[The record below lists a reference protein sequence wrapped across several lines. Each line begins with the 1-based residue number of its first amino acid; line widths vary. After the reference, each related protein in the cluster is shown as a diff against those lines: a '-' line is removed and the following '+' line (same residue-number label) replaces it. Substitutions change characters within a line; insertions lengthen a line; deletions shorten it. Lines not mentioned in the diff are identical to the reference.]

1 MYRVKNYFFISKNW
15 SQFFIYGYK
24 NSVDNMIYFRGC
36 VIRDKKPR
44 IEEATKQL
52 LDKAGIDYQVLDG
65 EECCG
70 SFLLRTGFTDD
81 AREVM
86 KKNAEKLEGKKIVV
100 SCAGC
105 YNTLK
110 NDYKD
115 LLGVEL
121 DVIHTSMLFESLI
134 KEGTIKPRKL
144 PVNVCY
150 HDPCHL
156 GRHSG
161 EYDAPR
167 EVLKS
172 VANLVE
178 MERERENARCCGA
191 GGGVK
196 SAYPE
201 VASKLA
207 KRRIDDA
214 LETDADILVTSCYFC
229 LINLKGAS
237 ENPLGIPVMDLTEII
252 LWAFKEE
259 SP

>member
-1 MYRVKNYFFISKNW
+1 ML
-15 SQFFIYGYK
+15 
-24 NSVDNMIYFRGC
+24 YFRGC
-36 VIRDKKPR
+36 TVRDKNPR
-44 IEEATKQL
+44 IEMATRQI
-52 LDKAGIDYQVLDG
+52 LDEAGIDYKVLDD

-70 SFLLRTGFTDD
+70 SFLLRTGFARD

-86 KKNAEKLEGKKIVV
+86 KKTVEKLEGEEVVV

-115 LLGVEL
+115 ILGVEV
-121 DVIHTSMLFESLI
+121 DVIHTSQLFEKLI
-134 KEGTIKPRKL
+134 KEGSIKPEKL
-144 PVNVCY
+144 QVDVSY

-167 EVLKS
+167 DVLKAIS
-172 VANLVE
+172 NLVE
-178 MERERENARCCGA
+178 MERIREDARCCGS

-201 VASKLA
+201 LATKLA
-207 KRRIDDA
+207 KRRVDDA
-214 LETDADILVTSCYFC
+214 LKTDADILVTTCSFC
-229 LINLKGAS
+229 LINLDGAYQK
-237 ENPLGIPVMDLTEII
+237 PRGIPVMDLSEIL
-252 LWAFKEE
+252 LWALKE
-259 SP
+259 SK

>member
-1 MYRVKNYFFISKNW
+1 ML
-15 SQFFIYGYK
+15 
-24 NSVDNMIYFRGC
+24 YFRGC
-36 VIRDKKPR
+36 TVREKLPR
-44 IEEATKQL
+44 IEMVTKGIL
-52 LDKAGIDYQVLDG
+52 EKAHIDYRILDD

-81 AREVM
+81 ARDVM
-86 KKNAEKLEGKKIVV
+86 ASTAEKLKGEKVIV

-121 DVIHTSMLFESLI
+121 DVIHTSMLFEQLI
-134 KEGTIKPRKL
+134 KDGAIKPNKL
-144 PVNVCY
+144 PVNVSY

-161 EYDAPR
+161 EYDSPR
-167 EVLKS
+167 EVLKAT
-172 VANLVE
+172 ANLVE
-178 MERERENARCCGA
+178 MENIKENARCCGA

-207 KRRIDDA
+207 QRRITDA
-214 LETDADILVTSCYFC
+214 LETEAEILVTSCSFC
-229 LINLKGAS
+229 LVNLEGACQ
-237 ENPLGIPVMDLTEII
+237 NPRGIRVMDLSEIL
-252 LWAFKEE
+252 LWALIE
-259 SP
+259 

>member
-1 MYRVKNYFFISKNW
+1 ML
-15 SQFFIYGYK
+15 
-24 NSVDNMIYFRGC
+24 YFRGC
-36 VIRDKKPR
+36 TVREKLPR
-44 IEEATKQL
+44 IEMVTKGIL
-52 LDKAGIDYQVLDG
+52 EKAHIDYRILDD

-81 AREVM
+81 ARDVM
-86 KKNAEKLEGKKIVV
+86 ASTAEKLKGEKVIV

-121 DVIHTSMLFESLI
+121 DVIHTSMLFEQLI
-134 KEGTIKPRKL
+134 KDGAIKPNKL
-144 PVNVCY
+144 PVNVSY

-161 EYDAPR
+161 EYDSPR
-167 EVLKS
+167 EVLKAT
-172 VANLVE
+172 ANLVE
-178 MERERENARCCGA
+178 MENIKENARCCGA

-201 VASKLA
+201 GASKLA
-207 KRRIDDA
+207 QRRITDA
-214 LETDADILVTSCYFC
+214 LETEAEILVTSCSFC
-229 LINLKGAS
+229 LVNLEGACQ
-237 ENPLGIPVMDLTEII
+237 NPRGIRVMDLSEIL
-252 LWAFKEE
+252 LWALSE
-259 SP
+259 

>member
-1 MYRVKNYFFISKNW
+1 ML
-15 SQFFIYGYK
+15 
-24 NSVDNMIYFRGC
+24 YFRGC
-36 VIRDKKPR
+36 TVREKLPR
-44 IEEATKQL
+44 IEMATKWIL
-52 LDKAGIDYQVLDG
+52 EKAHIEYRILDD

-81 AREVM
+81 ARDVM
-86 KKNAEKLEGKKIVV
+86 ASAAEKLKGEKVIV

-121 DVIHTSMLFESLI
+121 DVIHTSTLFEQLI
-134 KEGTIKPRKL
+134 KDGAIKPKKL
-144 PVNVCY
+144 PVNVSY

-161 EYDAPR
+161 EYDSPR
-167 EVLKS
+167 EVLKAT
-172 VANLVE
+172 ANLVE
-178 MERERENARCCGA
+178 MENIKENARCCGA

-207 KRRIDDA
+207 QRRITDA
-214 LETDADILVTSCYFC
+214 LETEAEILVTSCSFC
-229 LINLKGAS
+229 LVNLEGACQ
-237 ENPLGIPVMDLTEII
+237 NPRGIRVMDLSEIL
-252 LWAFKEE
+252 LWAL
-259 SP
+259 SD

>member
-1 MYRVKNYFFISKNW
+1 ML
-15 SQFFIYGYK
+15 
-24 NSVDNMIYFRGC
+24 YFRGC
-36 VIRDKKPR
+36 TVREKLPR
-44 IEEATKQL
+44 IEMVTKGIL
-52 LDKAGIDYQVLDG
+52 EKAHIEYRILDG

-70 SFLLRTGFTDD
+70 SFLLRTGFTND
-81 AREVM
+81 ARDVM
-86 KKNAEKLEGKKIVV
+86 ASTAEKLKGEKVIV

-121 DVIHTSMLFESLI
+121 DVIHTSMLFEQLI
-134 KEGTIKPRKL
+134 KDGAIKPNKL
-144 PVNVCY
+144 PVNVSY

-161 EYDAPR
+161 EYDSPR
-167 EVLKS
+167 EVLKAT
-172 VANLVE
+172 ANLVE
-178 MERERENARCCGA
+178 MENIKENARCCGA

-207 KRRIDDA
+207 QRRVTDA
-214 LETDADILVTSCYFC
+214 LETEAEILVTSCSFC
-229 LINLKGAS
+229 LVNLEGACQ
-237 ENPLGIPVMDLTEII
+237 NPRGIRVMDLSEIL
-252 LWAFKEE
+252 LWALSE
-259 SP
+259 

>member
-1 MYRVKNYFFISKNW
+1 ML
-15 SQFFIYGYK
+15 
-24 NSVDNMIYFRGC
+24 YFRGC
-36 VIRDKKPR
+36 TVREKLPR
-44 IEEATKQL
+44 IEMVTKGIL
-52 LDKAGIDYQVLDG
+52 EKAHIEYRILDD

-81 AREVM
+81 ARDVM
-86 KKNAEKLEGKKIVV
+86 ASTAEKLKGEKVIV

-121 DVIHTSMLFESLI
+121 DVIHTSMLFEQLI
-134 KEGTIKPRKL
+134 KDGAIKPNKL
-144 PVNVCY
+144 PVNVSY

-161 EYDAPR
+161 EYDSPR
-167 EVLKS
+167 EVLKAT
-172 VANLVE
+172 ANLVE
-178 MERERENARCCGA
+178 MENIKENARCCGA

-207 KRRIDDA
+207 QRRITDA
-214 LETDADILVTSCYFC
+214 LETEAEILVTSCSFC
-229 LINLKGAS
+229 LVNLEGACQ
-237 ENPLGIPVMDLTEII
+237 NPRDIRVMDLSEIL
-252 LWAFKEE
+252 LWALSE
-259 SP
+259 

>member
-1 MYRVKNYFFISKNW
+1 
-15 SQFFIYGYK
+15 
-24 NSVDNMIYFRGC
+24 MIYFRGC
-36 VIRDKKPR
+36 VVREKNPR
-44 IEEATKQL
+44 IENATKQIL
-52 LDKAGIDYQVLDG
+52 EKAHLDYRILDG

-81 AREVM
+81 AQEVM
-86 KKNAEKLEGKKIVV
+86 ARTAEKLRGEKVLV

-110 NDYKD
+110 NDYKE

-134 KEGTIKPRKL
+134 KEGVIKPEKL
-144 PVNVCY
+144 PVKVSY

-161 EYDAPR
+161 EYNSPR

-172 VANLVE
+172 IATLVE
-178 MERERENARCCGA
+178 MENIKGNARCCGA

-201 VASKLA
+201 IATKLA
-207 KRRIDDA
+207 QKRIGDA
-214 LETDADILVTSCYFC
+214 LETEADILVTSCSFC
-229 LINLKGAS
+229 LINLQEAS
-237 ENPLGIPVMDLTEII
+237 ENPHPKIPVMDLSEIL
-252 LWAFKEE
+252 LWALKE
-259 SP
+259 SNVK

>member
-1 MYRVKNYFFISKNW
+1 
-15 SQFFIYGYK
+15 
-24 NSVDNMIYFRGC
+24 MIYFRGC
-36 VIRDKKPR
+36 VVREKLPR
-44 IEEATKQL
+44 IEMATKQIL
-52 LDKAGIDYQVLDG
+52 EKAHIDYHILDD

-70 SFLLRTGFTDD
+70 SFLLRTGFSDD

-86 KKNAEKLEGKKIVV
+86 TKTAEKLKGEKVIV

-134 KEGTIKPRKL
+134 NEGTIKPGKL
-144 PVNVCY
+144 PVNVSY

-156 GRHSG
+156 GRHCG
-161 EYDAPR
+161 EYQAPR

-172 VANLVE
+172 IANLVE
-178 MERERENARCCGA
+178 MERIKENSRCCGA

-201 VASKLA
+201 IATKLA
-207 KRRIDDA
+207 QRRINDA
-214 LETDADILVTSCYFC
+214 LETDADILVTSCSFC
-229 LINLKGAS
+229 LINLQGAY
-237 ENPLGIPVMDLTEII
+237 ENPRPKIPVMDLSEIL
-252 LWAFKEE
+252 LWALSE
-259 SP
+259 

>member
-1 MYRVKNYFFISKNW
+1 ML
-15 SQFFIYGYK
+15 
-24 NSVDNMIYFRGC
+24 YFRGC
-36 VIRDKKPR
+36 VVRDKLPR
-44 IEEATKQL
+44 IGIATKQIL
-52 LDKAGIDYQVLDG
+52 EKANIDYRILDD

-70 SFLLRTGFTDD
+70 SFLLRTGFTED

-86 KKNAEKLEGKKIVV
+86 AKTAEKLKGEKILV

-121 DVIHTSMLFESLI
+121 DVIHTAMLFEKLI
-134 KEGTIKPRKL
+134 KDGAIQPKKL
-144 PVNVCY
+144 RVNVSY

-161 EYDAPR
+161 EYNSPR
-167 EVLKS
+167 EVIKATS
-172 VANLVE
+172 NLVE
-178 MERERENARCCGA
+178 MENIKENARCCGA

-207 KRRIDDA
+207 QRRIDDA
-214 LETDADILVTSCYFC
+214 LKTDAEILVTSCSFC
-229 LINLKGAS
+229 IINLGDTNKNLS
-237 ENPLGIPVMDLTEII
+237 SKIPVIDLSEIL
-252 LWAFKEE
+252 LWALSEE
-259 SP
+259 INDNTERK